1 MANRRANGRGTTVAV
16 SRKAAAVRLNVER
29 VVLPNGLVLLVSE
42 NHSTPSIS
50 MSAIVRAG
58 SRFEAD
64 EKAGLASLAAE
75 LIEEGTTTRT
85 SQQIAEAIDSTGGHL
100 MTFGDYQSSRLAV
113 VSLSR
118 DFDVVLEI
126 GSDLLMNAV
135 FPENKVRQQ
144 IERRAA
150 QIKSRLDV
158 PRTQASDI
166 FNEII
171 FRGTPQ
177 HRPTVGYEA
186 TVRRL
191 SRSEIEEFYRRYY
204 VPNNATLA
212 IAGDI
217 GTKEAIERVTSELG
231 KWEGA
236 RGFVLPDVPRP
247 SLAAHPVEKYVS
259 ASKEQV
265 NVFIGHLGIE
275 RKDPDYHALLV
286 MDTILGSSPG
296 FTSRIPR
303 ILRDEQGL
311 AYSTF
316 ANVTSSAGV
325 DPGRFVA
332 YIGTAPAN
340 LERARDGLR
349 DEIKRIV
356 QQGVTE
362 EELEIAKSYLTGSFV
377 LRFQRNAQ
385 VAEFMLEAETYDL
398 GFDYLEKYPEL
409 IHAVTVEDVTR
420 VTRKHIHPERL
431 TTVVVGPV
439 DEAGYAIKKE
449 LHESSSTL

>member
-1 MANRRANGRGTTVAV
+1 MAV
-16 SRKAAAVRLNVER
+16 SRKAAGVRLNVER
-29 VVLPNGLVLLVSE
+29 VVLSNGLVLLVSE
-42 NHSTPSIS
+42 NRSTPSIS
-50 MSAIVRAG
+50 ISAIVRAG
-58 SRFEAD
+58 SRLEAD

-75 LIEEGTTTRT
+75 LIEEGTSTRT
-85 SQQIAEAIDSTGGHL
+85 SQQIAEAVDSTGGHL

-113 VSLSR
+113 VSLSK
-118 DFDVVLEI
+118 DFELVLDI

-135 FPENKVRQQ
+135 FPEDKVSQQ

-177 HRPTVGYEA
+177 HRPAVGYEE

-191 SRSEIEEFYRRYY
+191 SRSAIEEFYRRYY
-204 VPNNATLA
+204 VPNNSALA

-217 GTKEAIERVTSELG
+217 DTNEAIERVKSALG
-231 KWEGA
+231 EWERA
-236 RGFVLPDVPRP
+236 RDFVSPDVPRP
-247 SLAAHPVEKYVS
+247 SFDAQPIEKYVS

-275 RKDPDYHALLV
+275 RKNPDYHALLV

-316 ANVTSSAGV
+316 ANITSSAGV

-340 LERARDGLR
+340 LNRARAGLR
-349 DEIKRIV
+349 GEITRIV
-356 QQGVTE
+356 EEGVTE

-377 LRFQRNAQ
+377 LRFQRNGQ
-385 VAEFMLEAETYDL
+385 VAEFMLEAETYTL
-398 GFDYLEKYPEL
+398 GFDYLEKYPDL
-409 IHAVTVEDVTR
+409 IRAVTVEDVTR

-431 TTVVVGPV
+431 TTVVVGPAS
-439 DEAGYAIKKE
+439 AGVMR
-449 LHESSSTL
+449 

>member
-1 MANRRANGRGTTVAV
+1 MAV
-16 SRKAAAVRLNVER
+16 SRKAAAIRLNVER
-29 VVLPNGLVLLVSE
+29 VVLPNGLVVLVSE

-50 MSAIVRAG
+50 ISALVRAG

-64 EKAGLASLAAE
+64 DKAGLASLAVE

-85 SQQIAEAIDSTGGHL
+85 SQQIAETVDSTGGHL

-113 VSLSR
+113 VSLSK
-118 DFDVVLEI
+118 DFELVLDI

-135 FPENKVRQQ
+135 FPEDKVRQQ

-150 QIKSRLDV
+150 QIMSRLDV

-166 FNEII
+166 FNELI
-171 FRGTPQ
+171 FAGTPQ
-177 HRPTVGYEA
+177 HRPAVGYEA
-186 TVRRL
+186 TVRGL
-191 SRSEIEEFYRRYY
+191 SRSGIEEFYRRYY
-204 VPNNATLA
+204 VPNNAVLA

-217 GTKEAIERVTSELG
+217 DTGEAVERVSSALG
-231 KWEGA
+231 KWERA
-236 RGFVLPDVPRP
+236 ADFVPP
-247 SLAAHPVEKYVS
+247 SVAHPNLDAPPVEKYVS

-265 NVFIGHLGIE
+265 NVFVGHVGIE

-316 ANVTSSAGV
+316 ANITSSAGV

-340 LERARDGLR
+340 LDRARAGLR
-349 DEIKRIV
+349 GEIARIV
-356 QQGVTE
+356 EEGVTE
-362 EELEIAKSYLTGSFV
+362 EELEIAKSYLSGSFV
-377 LRFQRNAQ
+377 LRFQRNGQ
-385 VAEFMLEAETYDL
+385 VAEFMLEAEIYSL
-398 GFDYLEKYPEL
+398 GFDYLEKYPDL
-409 IHAVTVEDVTR
+409 IRAVTMDDVTR
-420 VTRKHIHPERL
+420 VTRKHIHPDRL

-439 DEAGYAIKKE
+439 DEAVTRQNKE
-449 LHESSSTL
+449 LHESKSTL

>member
-1 MANRRANGRGTTVAV
+1 MAV

-29 VVLPNGLVLLVSE
+29 VALPNGLVVLVSE

-50 MSAIVRAG
+50 ISAMVRAG
-58 SRFEAD
+58 SRFEDD
-64 EKAGLASLAAE
+64 ENAGLASLAAE

-85 SQQIAEAIDSTGGHL
+85 SKQIAEAVDSTGGHL
-100 MTFGDYQSSRLAV
+100 MTFGDHQSSRLAV
-113 VSLSR
+113 VALSR
-118 DFDVVLEI
+118 DFELVLDIASDV
-126 GSDLLMNAV
+126 LMNAV
-135 FPENKVRQQ
+135 FPEDKVRQQ
-144 IERRAA
+144 TERRAA
-150 QIKSRLDV
+150 QIVSRLDV

-166 FNEII
+166 FNEIV

-177 HRPTVGYEA
+177 HRPAVGYEA

-191 SRSEIEEFYRRYY
+191 SRKGIEEFYRRYY
-204 VPNNATLA
+204 VPNNAALA

-217 GTKEAIERVTSELG
+217 DGNEAIECVASAFST
-231 KWEGA
+231 WERA
-236 RGFVLPDVPRP
+236 RDFVPPDVPRP
-247 SLAAHPVEKYVS
+247 SLDAQPVERYVS

-316 ANVTSSAGV
+316 ANITSSAGI

-332 YIGTAPAN
+332 YIGTAPTN
-340 LERARDGLR
+340 LDRARAGLR
-349 DEIKRIV
+349 GEIARIV
-356 QQGVTE
+356 EEGVTE

-377 LRFQRNAQ
+377 LRFQRNGQ
-385 VAEFMLEAETYDL
+385 VAEFMLEAETYGL

-409 IHAVTVEDVTR
+409 IRAVTVEDVNR

-439 DEAGYAIKKE
+439 DEAGRVINKE
-449 LHESSSTL
+449 LNESSSTL